1 MDRGTFLANQHNI
14 KLIYLT
20 AVILYMAQATQVVV
34 NTSPPRVQENPLSSI
49 ASGNM
54 IPQMSSEGYKLI
66 DKLLDSNTLWLDKLT
81 TLLYCAHLVKDSVP
95 DPDSPIPGF
104 RLVKIGG
111 EAKWKPNVNLVGY
124 TTVVSEIL
132 LAINVEGSIT
142 RFPDDF
148 LLQRFA
154 SRQTMAIVGLMLS
167 NRSDYAFQNYTIIYP
182 FGLTLWKALV
192 AILSRSVAGPGKTTL
207 MDKIMSPMLWL
218 GQNNSQAETPNKK
231 WFNI

>member
-1 MDRGTFLANQHNI
+1 MAN
-14 KLIYLT
+14 
-20 AVILYMAQATQVVV
+20 ATQVVI
-34 NTSPPRVQENPLSSI
+34 NPPAPQQQSNPLSSL
-49 ASGNM
+49 SGGNM

-111 EAKWKPNVNLVGY
+111 EAKWKPNVNLEGY
-124 TTVVSEIL
+124 TTIVSEIL

-142 RFPDDF
+142 RFPSDF
-148 LLQRFA
+148 LLQRFCA
-154 SRQTMAIVGLMLS
+154 RQTMAIIGLMMA
-167 NRSDYAFQNYTIIYP
+167 NREAYEFHNYSIIYP

-192 AILSRSVAGPGKTTL
+192 AILSRSMASEGQTTL

-218 GQNNSQAETPNKK
+218 GQNSNNQETPNKK
-231 WFNI
+231 WFNV

>member
-1 MDRGTFLANQHNI
+1 
-14 KLIYLT
+14 
-20 AVILYMAQATQVVV
+20 MASATQVVV
-34 NTSPPRVQENPLSSI
+34 NTTAPKVQDSPLSSLG
-49 ASGNM
+49 SGSM

-81 TLLYCAHLVKDSVP
+81 TLLYAAHLVKDSVI
-95 DPDSPIPGF
+95 DPESPIPGY
-104 RLVKIGG
+104 RLMKVGG
-111 EAKWKPNVNLVGY
+111 AKWKPNVNLVGY
-124 TTVVSEIL
+124 TTIVSEIL

-154 SRQTMAIVGLMLS
+154 ARQTMAIVGMMIS
-167 NRSDYAFQNYTIIYP
+167 NREEYDFENYTIIYP

-192 AILSRSVAGPGKTTL
+192 AILSRSVAGPGRTTL